1 VAAIPR
7 FLEQGV
13 LRADE
18 RVVCVLTGAGYKD
31 VPAEA
36 AAEVEALLAARP
48 LPLDASAVASH
59 ALMRPHRRP

>member
-1 VAAIPR
+1 
-7 FLEQGV
+7 
-13 LRADE
+13 
-18 RVVCVLTGAGYKD
+18 VLTGAGYKD

-59 ALMRPHRRP
+59 ALMGPDRRP